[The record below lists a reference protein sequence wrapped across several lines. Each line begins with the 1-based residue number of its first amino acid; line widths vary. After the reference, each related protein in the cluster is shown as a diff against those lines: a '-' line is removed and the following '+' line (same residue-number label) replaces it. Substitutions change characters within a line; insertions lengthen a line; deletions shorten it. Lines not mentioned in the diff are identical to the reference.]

1 MRSPEGFRKTDC
13 PVSPTGGFPR
23 EDTMQTRHYS
33 WTREHLTALDPIKV
47 SFDRTTQSP
56 DSGEQN
62 PSVTEICSLF
72 CEVQLATIRIMH
84 IHTRAIM

>member
-1 MRSPEGFRKTDC
+1 MRSPEGFRKIDW
-13 PVSPTGGFPR
+13 PVSPTIGIPR

-33 WTREHLTALDPIKV
+33 WIREHLTALDPVTV
-47 SFDRTTQSP
+47 SFDRTTHNP

-72 CEVQLATIRIMH
+72 YEVHSATIRIMR
-84 IHTRAIM
+84 IHTKAIM